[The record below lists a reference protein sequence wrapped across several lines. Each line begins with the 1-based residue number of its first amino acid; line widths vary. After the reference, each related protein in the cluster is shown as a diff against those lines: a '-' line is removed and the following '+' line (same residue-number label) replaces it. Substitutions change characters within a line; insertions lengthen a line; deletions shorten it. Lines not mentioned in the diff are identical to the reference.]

1 MAFSRTTTDRPES
14 LLFRPPLSPRDD
26 PAFVSYAS
34 PLSPLR
40 SLASRVTSTLQ
51 NPTEVRGGLQRRFTT
66 NALPTLAPIGEQR
79 RQAVQQ
85 GDGVQ
90 TVSPHFMSE
99 SGFVSWGI
107 ERAEPEERG

>member
-14 LLFRPPLSPRDD
+14 LLFRTPQTPHDD
-26 PAFVSYAS
+26 PAFVNYSS
-34 PLSPLR
+34 PISPLR

-51 NPTEVRGGLQRRFTT
+51 NPTEVRGSLQRRFTT

-79 RQAVQQ
+79 RQAMQL

-90 TVSPHFMSE
+90 TVSP
-99 SGFVSWGI
+99 
-107 ERAEPEERG
+107 